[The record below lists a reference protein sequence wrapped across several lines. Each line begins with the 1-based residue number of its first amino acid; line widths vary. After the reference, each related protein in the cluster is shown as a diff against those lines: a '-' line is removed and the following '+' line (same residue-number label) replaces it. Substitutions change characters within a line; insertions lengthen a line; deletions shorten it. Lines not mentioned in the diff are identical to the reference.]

1 MCSFFTLKQVSV
13 ISRDQF
19 SRLQGL
25 ISPGL
30 SFRGSSLKGA
40 GSLEVTSQREVHT
53 FSEILIPLDYE
64 GDN

>member
-1 MCSFFTLKQVSV
+1 MCSFLTLKQVSI

-40 GSLEVTSQREVHT
+40 GSLEVTSQQRSTHL
-53 FSEILIPLDYE
+53 FRNINPFGL
-64 GDN
+64 

>member
-1 MCSFFTLKQVSV
+1 MNDTKENIYLDLFVCFPEYSGVFFFTLKQVSV

-30 SFRGSSLKGA
+30 SFRDP
-40 GSLEVTSQREVHT
+40 V
-53 FSEILIPLDYE
+53 
-64 GDN
+64 